1 MDFSVIL
8 LVDMISCFP
17 FLKHMTVLSQVQELE
32 DFSCSSLSLDTSSLS
47 LHIRLFQGA
56 VSSGWCAEHSLVCC
70 HSLLGCMT
78 SCYEAET
85 HKSILGLNHW
95 MLQAI

>member
-1 MDFSVIL
+1 
-8 LVDMISCFP
+8 MISCFP
-17 FLKHMTVLSQVQELE
+17 FLKHMTVLSQVQESE
-32 DFSCSSLSLDTSSLS
+32 DFSCSTLPLNTSSLS
-47 LHIRLFQGA
+47 LYIRLLHRT
-56 VSSGWCAEHSLVCC
+56 VSTGWYAAALICC

-85 HKSILGLNHW
+85 HKSITGLNHW